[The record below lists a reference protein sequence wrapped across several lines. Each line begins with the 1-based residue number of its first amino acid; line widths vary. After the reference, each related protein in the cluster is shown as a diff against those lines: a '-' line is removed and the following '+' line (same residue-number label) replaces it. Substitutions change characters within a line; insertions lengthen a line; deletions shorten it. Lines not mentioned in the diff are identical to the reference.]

1 MSIDNKIIKLI
12 FFLIPIS
19 LLSGSFIPDL
29 FVSIISI
36 FFIFK
41 YYENKFLLFEN
52 KFILPFL
59 IFYLIIIFS
68 VIFVSPAPILKQG
81 TSIFY
86 FRFGFFSLALYY
98 FFSNNKNILN
108 FSRIIFFTFIVLVID
123 SFIQFYFGKNILGIK
138 LVPSR
143 VSSFFGDEWI
153 MGSFISKIFSLN
165 LIFISLLKLDNNK
178 KTYLYL
184 LVFIFSLF
192 LIFLSGER
200 TSLGMFFFQSVFI
213 FILSKYNFY
222 KKLIYLFLF
231 LALSLSSLLFLDKVN
246 INNSTLVSK
255 INTSFE
261 RFEHGFKN
269 YVSFKNDIVE
279 VIPSH
284 KGHYITA
291 YNIYKDNKFFG
302 AGIKSFRY
310 FCSDKKYKYN
320 DISCSTHP
328 HNIALLFIS
337 ELGVIGFLIYT
348 LFVIFLIVDILRNY
362 LKKNSN
368 EVDINGYNRFVF
380 ISVGILSTILPILPN
395 GNFFNN
401 YMSIM
406 FYLLM
411 GYYLFLR
418 RNVYK
423 KN

>member
-1 MSIDNKIIKLI
+1 MSIDNKIIRLI

-29 FVSIISI
+29 LVSIISL

-41 YYENKFLLFEN
+41 CHEKKFSFFEN
-52 KFILPFL
+52 KFILFFI

-86 FRFGFFSLALYY
+86 LRFGFFSLALYY
-98 FFSNNKNILN
+98 FFCNNENILN
-108 FSRIIFFTFIVLVID
+108 FSRVIFYTFIVLIID

-138 LVPSR
+138 LTPTR

-153 MGSFISKIFSLN
+153 MGSFVSKIFSLN
-165 LIFISLLKLDNNK
+165 LIFISLLKLDHYK
-178 KTYLYL
+178 KNYLYL
-184 LVFIFSLF
+184 FVFIFSLF

-200 TSLGMFFFQSVFI
+200 TSLGMFLFQAVFI
-213 FILSKYNFY
+213 LFLIKYNFY
-222 KKLIYLFLF
+222 KKLMYLSLFLI
-231 LALSLSSLLFLDKVN
+231 LSLSSLLFLDKVN
-246 INNSTLVSK
+246 IKNSILINK
-255 INTSFE
+255 INSSLE

-269 YVSFKNDIVE
+269 YISLKNDIVE

-310 FCSDKKYKYN
+310 FCNDKKYKYN
-320 DISCSTHP
+320 DSSCSTHP

-337 ELGVIGFLIYT
+337 ELGTVGFLIYT
-348 LFVIFLIVDILRNY
+348 IFIIFLVIDILRNY
-362 LKKNSN
+362 LKRNLN
-368 EVDINGYNRFVF
+368 EVDIGGYNRFIF
-380 ISVGILSTILPILPN
+380 IGIGILSTILPILPN

-418 RNVYK
+418 KNIYK